1 MTSLVV
7 GIFVLTYALIAARRS
22 RWLPLGRPAGA
33 MLGAVLMVA
42 AGALTPEQSF
52 RAIDGNTILLL
63 FALML
68 LTVYVER
75 AGFFDWA
82 VRATV
87 AHVASPM
94 GLLAAVSL
102 LAGGLSA
109 FLMNDTVCVFLTPLV
124 CALCARTGLPYA
136 PFLMAVATSANV
148 GSALTLVGNP
158 QNMIIGTFSRMD
170 FVPFLLRSL
179 PAVAVGLALNTGLLW
194 LFYRR
199 RLQASAS
206 LAEHGF
212 DAPIDR
218 PRLLLLGLVLAG
230 IATGFA
236 SGLHLGYT
244 VLAGV
249 CVLMVTTRE
258 DPRPVFA
265 RVDWGLLVFFSGLFV
280 VVEGLVTT
288 GLVARGWH
296 AALPWMNLTSGP
308 GVARLTAFL
317 TAGSNVVS
325 NVPMTL
331 LTGPSLPALGHPAF
345 GWVLLGY
352 VTTVAGNLTLLGS
365 VANLIVAERARDHYA
380 LGFWEYLRFGL
391 PATLL
396 VLAAGVPLVWWATT

>member
-7 GIFVLTYALIAARRS
+7 GIFVFTYVLIAARRS

-42 AGALTPEQSF
+42 AGALSPEQSF

-87 AHVASPM
+87 ARVTSPA
-94 GLLAAVSL
+94 GLLVAVSL
-102 LAGGLSA
+102 LSGALSA

-158 QNMIIGTFSRMD
+158 QNMIIGTFSRMG

-179 PAVAVGLALNTGLLW
+179 PAVAAGLALNTGLLW
-194 LFYRR
+194 LHYRS

-206 LAEHGF
+206 LAAHGF

-218 PRLLLLGLVLAG
+218 QRLLLLGLVLAG

-236 SGLHLGYT
+236 AGLHLGYT

-265 RVDWGLLVFFSGLFV
+265 RVDWGLLVFFAGLFV
-280 VVEGLVTT
+280 VVQGLVTT

-331 LTGPSLPALGHPAF
+331 LTGPSLPALGHPGF
-345 GWVLLGY
+345 GWVLLAY

-365 VANLIVAERARDHYA
+365 VANLIVAERARDHYT
-380 LGFWEYLRFGL
+380 LGFWEYLRFGV
-391 PATLL
+391 PSTLL
-396 VLAAGVPLVWWATT
+396 VLAAGVPLIWWATA